1 MTAVSPRWPR
11 LSVRPGLNKK
21 NDIDY
26 VGSLDALALR
36 ETDILLPGPPAIA
49 CATQRG
55 SSRQSHSGSAQ
66 TLPMPV
72 ATSMTPIKASMA
84 VVIHRRRARTQ
95 LCSCSITAWVLV
107 GVAK

>member
-1 MTAVSPRWPR
+1 MTAVSPRWPS
-11 LSVRPGLNKK
+11 LSVRPGLSKQNE
-21 NDIDY
+21 IDY

-36 ETDILLPGPPAIA
+36 ETDILVPGPPAGS
-49 CATQRG
+49 TPRG

-72 ATSMTPIKASMA
+72 VTSMTPIKASMA